1 MRVLLICNYKP
12 GVGGIS
18 GQVEILQR
26 KLREEGHTADLFS
39 TKGSFHWRL
48 GLFYHLWKVAKEYDV
63 LHIHCCSEWGF
74 LPVVV
79 GVTVGRGLKKRVVL
93 TYHGGGGEK
102 FFDKHPKLVHHYLT
116 RTNANI
122 VLSGFLASVFDKHD
136 LPHTI
141 IPNIIELDE
150 RQYRERTAIRPHF
163 ICTRA
168 HEALYNIPC
177 ILRAFQ
183 KIQIA
188 QSKLK
193 KHSKI
198 SNTSQS
204 ELKELSELM
213 SLTGSS
219 VSRAQCHARM
229 DNAEMEERG
238 RSQISEVTLTLVG
251 DGSEHEALMQMVN
264 DMGLKNVI
272 FTGRVD
278 NSEIYRY
285 LDQADVF
292 LSAPTVDNMPVSV
305 LEAMNAGLLVI
316 SSRVGGVPYMIKNG
330 NNGLLFDSD
339 DSDKLAEL
347 MMWAIENQNLSKAMI
362 QKSKKDVNHY
372 RWESIKEQ
380 LYTAYGILS

>member
-1 MRVLLICNYKP
+1 MRLLLICNYKP

-26 KLREEGHTADLFS
+26 KLREAGHTADIFS
-39 TKGSFHWRL
+39 TKGSALWRL
-48 GLFYHLWKVAKEYDV
+48 SLFCRLRKVAKEYDV
-63 LHIHCCSEWGF
+63 LHIHCCSGWGF
-74 LPVVV
+74 LPAVV
-79 GVTVGRGLKKRVVL
+79 GVTVGRWLKKRVVL

-102 FFDKHPKLVHHYLT
+102 FFDKYPKLVRHYLT
-116 RTNANI
+116 RTDANI
-122 VLSGFLASVFDKHD
+122 VLSGFLGKVFDQHQ
-136 LPHTI
+136 LPYTI
-141 IPNIIELDE
+141 IPNILEFNDSH
-150 RQYRERTAIRPHF
+150 YRERTEIKPHF

-168 HEALYNIPC
+168 HEPLYNIPC

-183 KIQIA
+183 KTLTEIQIF

-213 SLTGSS
+213 SLTEIPE
-219 VSRAQCHARM
+219 A
-229 DNAEMEERG
+229 
-238 RSQISEVTLTLVG
+238 TLTLVG
-251 DGSEHEALMQMVN
+251 NGSEHEDLVQIVN
-264 DMGLKNVI
+264 EMGLKNVI

-285 LDQADVF
+285 LDQSDIF

-316 SSRVGGVPYMIKNG
+316 SSNVGGVPYMVEDGKTG
-330 NNGLLFDSD
+330 YLFPSD
-339 DSDKLAEL
+339 DSDVLAAL
-347 MMWAIENQNLSKAMI
+347 MVKAILQSSESTEIIHNAHEAVSA
-362 QKSKKDVNHY
+362 Y
-372 RWESIKEQ
+372 RWENIRQQ
-380 LYTAYGILS
+380 LYKVYGILA

>member
-1 MRVLLICNYKP
+1 MRILLICNYKP

-26 KLREEGHTADLFS
+26 KLREEGHIADIFS
-39 TKGSFHWRL
+39 TKDSFLQRL
-48 GLFYHLWKVAKEYDV
+48 LLPLRLRRVAKHYDV
-63 LHIHCCSEWGF
+63 LHIHCCSGWGF
-74 LPVVV
+74 LPAVV
-79 GVTVGRGLKKRVVL
+79 GVTVGRWLKKRTVL
-93 TYHGGGGEK
+93 TYHGGGGAE
-102 FFDKHPKLVHHYLT
+102 FFAKHTRLVKHYLL
-116 RTNANI
+116 RTDANI
-122 VLSGFLASVFDKHD
+122 VLSGFLGKVFDQYQ
-136 LPHTI
+136 LPYSI

-150 RQYRERTAIRPHF
+150 KQYRERTGISPHF

-168 HEALYNIPC
+168 HEPLYNIPC

-183 KIQIA
+183 KTLTELTE
-188 QSKLK
+188 QSE
-193 KHSKI
+193 SI
-198 SNTSQS
+198 RISQS
-204 ELKELSELM
+204 ELKERSEPI

-219 VSRAQCHARM
+219 ISRAQCHACM
-229 DNAEMEERG
+229 NNAEMEECG
-238 RSQISEVTLTLVG
+238 RSQKSELSEVSLTLVG
-251 DGSEHEALMQMVN
+251 DGSEHEDLMQMVN
-264 DMGLKNVI
+264 DMGLKNVT

-305 LEAMNAGLLVI
+305 LEAMNAGMLVI

-347 MMWAIENQNLSKAMI
+347 MLWAIENQTLSKAMI
-362 QKSKKDVNHY
+362 QKAKKDVNHY
-372 RWESIKEQ
+372 RWEGIKEQ
-380 LYTAYGILS
+380 LYTVYGIHS